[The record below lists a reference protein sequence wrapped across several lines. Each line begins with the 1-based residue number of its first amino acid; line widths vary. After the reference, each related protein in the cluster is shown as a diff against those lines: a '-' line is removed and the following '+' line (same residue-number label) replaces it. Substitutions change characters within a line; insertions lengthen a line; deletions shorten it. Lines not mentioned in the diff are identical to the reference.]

1 VKKIKIT
8 ESQYQ
13 ILKNKIGSLN
23 EGLKD
28 SWNSF
33 ITAAKREGKETRD
46 AVKILKKLLTKE
58 EVTDGEI
65 KFLKSQS
72 ADLAKIVAVMSLGA
86 VSMAIP
92 LALEKILNKWDIS
105 ILPKS
110 QSHLKEGNLGEDES
124 AAEAIARLLRYKKV
138 GGEEDVEGG
147 GGEEMEMDTE
157 TEETETEETEEIE

>member
-1 VKKIKIT
+1 MKKIKIT

-33 ITAAKREGKETRD
+33 ITAAKREGKETKD
-46 AVKILKKLLTKE
+46 AVNILKKLLSKE

-72 ADLAKIVAVMSLGA
+72 ADIAKIVAVMSLGA

-92 LALEKILNKWDIS
+92 LALEKILNKWNIS

-110 QSHLKEGNLGEDES
+110 QSHLKEGKEKRTIKEV
-124 AAEAIARLLRYKKV
+124 IKKYLN
-138 GGEEDVEGG
+138 GD
-147 GGEEMEMDTE
+147 
-157 TEETETEETEEIE
+157 